1 MKTTLKILGVFI
13 ILVIGANLYRV
24 VMDKMK
30 ENKVAEKTDQ
40 ALNDL
45 TGLSSVNKY
54 LEIRDNQE
62 TFNIPAIKKALKMF
76 YIDHNRYPETIE
88 ELNQAGVVGSEAT
101 RDRFGN
107 PFELSYRAKNAILS
121 SPGKDEIKG
130 TTDDIEIPIPLQ

>member
-30 ENKVAEKTDQ
+30 ENNVAEKTDQ

-62 TFNIPAIKKALKMF
+62 SFNIPAIKKAFKMF
-76 YIDHNRYPETIE
+76 YIDHNRYPKTIE
-88 ELNQAGVVGSEAT
+88 ELNRAGVVGSEAT
-101 RDRFGN
+101 RDQFGN
-107 PFELSYRAKNAILS
+107 PYELSYRTKNAILS
-121 SPGKDEIKG
+121 SAGKDEIKG